1 MAENDKKDIDIYEY
15 IKNEYFYELEKT
27 NKIDSKVNIALTL
40 YGLII
45 AYNGLTHNY
54 QNLFS
59 NSMSKSDII
68 LAFIILA
75 TGLFIIISSFVLIFK
90 LVKVLKFTGY
100 HRVSPAFF
108 EKKIKNETE
117 KELYENI
124 IKCIK
129 ENQEITESRLKSLNK
144 SLTWLPILFMLTV
157 ILSVLFEII

>member
-15 IKNEYFYELEKT
+15 IKSEYFYEFEKT
-27 NKIDSKVNIALTL
+27 NKIDSKVSIALTL

-45 AYNGLTHNY
+45 AYNGSTLKY

-59 NSMSKSDII
+59 SSMSKSDII
-68 LAFIILA
+68 LASIMLA
-75 TGLFIIISSFVLIFK
+75 IGLFVITSSFVLIFN

-129 ENQEITESRLKSLNK
+129 ENQDITESRLRSLNK
-144 SLTWLPILFMLTV
+144 SLTWLPILFILTV